1 VDVCNR
7 SSRAAYCCWHN
18 RSKKVR
24 RVIRALGVKN
34 LQLYA
39 DAPRGAW
46 AAGKQQCGEHNE
58 KQQSD

>member
-1 VDVCNR
+1 VWTSAIEVPEQP
-7 SSRAAYCCWHN
+7 AAGMTARRRW
-18 RSKKVR
+18 

-39 DAPRGAW
+39 DAPRGAR
-46 AAGKQQCGEHNE
+46 AAGKQQRGEHNE

>member
-1 VDVCNR
+1 M
-7 SSRAAYCCWHN
+7 
-18 RSKKVR
+18 R

-39 DAPRGAW
+39 DAPRGAR
-46 AAGKQQCGEHNE
+46 AAGKQQRGEHNE